1 MSDFNKFIGFLVLG
15 LVCIVG
21 IVGLDASNITD
32 NKHSEKTM
40 IYIMLSLL
48 SSYFLYN
55 SYKKFRIYRIY
66 RRVNKKV
73 CVQNDTSFCDVVDK
87 AVLDDL
93 EKDEYVIAYK
103 NTLKRLQPEYYNKSK

>member
-66 RRVNKKV
+66 RRINKKV

-103 NTLKRLQPEYYNKSK
+103 NTLKRLHPEYYSKPK